1 MTTPSKNTR
10 KNSPRLI
17 LNKVSYS
24 LPNTPVR
31 FSDINIS
38 FENGK
43 YGITG
48 QNGVGKTTFLRL
60 LIGDVHPSSG
70 SIQRLG
76 HLINVPQNHALIET
90 NALVSDAL
98 GVSHILHAL
107 KRINTGNIHE
117 SDFEI
122 MTDFW
127 DIEKRIQVALNHFNL
142 WPMDLNKP
150 FHQLSGGQKTKILL
164 AKTFILPAD
173 FYLFD
178 EPTNNLDR
186 ESRQILYQYIKD
198 SPKAMI
204 IVSHDR
210 TLLSHCDKMI
220 EITTKGIGVY
230 GGNYD
235 FYKEQK
241 ENKVQAIQQEIQAR
255 TEILLK
261 AKKNVQTRMER
272 HQQNEA
278 KGRKEKVT
286 QIKAKGSYDK
296 IALKAQKGRSEKTNR
311 RIRLQSDRKLTLI
324 NEELLDARNQLEI
337 GEKLD
342 VCLEATKVP
351 NNKSVISIK
360 ELSFGYN
367 TDNHLF
373 KAFNF
378 NLTGPNRIA
387 LQGPNGSG
395 KSTLI
400 KLIRGLL
407 EPNAGEIHVGV
418 NSIGYLDQ
426 TVSCLDHDLSLIDNF
441 LKQNPNAKPFDAYRA
456 LAAFKFRNID
466 TEKNVKALSGGE
478 RVRAGLAISLMSA
491 PAPQI
496 IILDEPTNHLD
507 LDSIVAIE
515 TALKQYQGALIA
527 VSHDDSFL
535 KNINI
540 TEIININHASNI
552 TTK

>member
-17 LNKVSYS
+17 LNSVSYS

-48 QNGVGKTTFLRL
+48 QNGVGKTTFLRV
-60 LIGDVHPSSG
+60 LIGDVRPSSG

-76 HLINVPQNHALIET
+76 NLINIPQDHALIET

-98 GVSHILHAL
+98 GVSHILRAL

-122 MTDFW
+122 MTDFL
-127 DIEKRIQVALNHFNL
+127 DIEKRIQVTLTHFNL
-142 WPMDLNKP
+142 CPMDLSKP

-164 AKTFILPAD
+164 AKTFILPVD

-186 ESRQILYQYIKD
+186 ESRQILYHYIKD

-210 TLLSHCDKMI
+210 TLLNQCDKMI
-220 EITTKGIGVY
+220 EVATKGIDVY

-235 FYKEQK
+235 FYKQQK

-261 AKKNVQTRMER
+261 AKKNVQTQMKR

-278 KGRKEKVT
+278 KGRKEKAT

-311 RIRLQSDRKLTLI
+311 RIRLQSDRKLALI

-337 GEKLD
+337 DEKLD

-360 ELSFGYN
+360 
-367 TDNHLF
+367 
-373 KAFNF
+373 
-378 NLTGPNRIA
+378 
-387 LQGPNGSG
+387 
-395 KSTLI
+395 
-400 KLIRGLL
+400 
-407 EPNAGEIHVGV
+407 
-418 NSIGYLDQ
+418 
-426 TVSCLDHDLSLIDNF
+426 
-441 LKQNPNAKPFDAYRA
+441 
-456 LAAFKFRNID
+456 
-466 TEKNVKALSGGE
+466 
-478 RVRAGLAISLMSA
+478 
-491 PAPQI
+491 
-496 IILDEPTNHLD
+496 
-507 LDSIVAIE
+507 
-515 TALKQYQGALIA
+515 
-527 VSHDDSFL
+527 
-535 KNINI
+535 
-540 TEIININHASNI
+540 
-552 TTK
+552 